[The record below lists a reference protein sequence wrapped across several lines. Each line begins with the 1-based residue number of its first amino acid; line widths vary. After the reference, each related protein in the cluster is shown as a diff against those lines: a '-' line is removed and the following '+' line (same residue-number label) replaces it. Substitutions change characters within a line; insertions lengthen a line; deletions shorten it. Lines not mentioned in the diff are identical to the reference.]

1 MGGAHYKSVKV
12 GVSTY
17 CKRVPMSCSQ
27 RLDALEANNRNK
39 SDFPKNIATNINFG
53 NMRSPFSAAVNPT
66 MPSIP
71 FCSGLR

>member
-17 CKRVPMSCSQ
+17 CKKVPMSCSQ
-27 RLDALEANNRNK
+27 RLDALEANNCNK

-53 NMRSPFSAAVNPT
+53 NMRSLSLLQ
-66 MPSIP
+66 SIP
-71 FCSGLR
+71 QCQAYLSVQD